1 MAEDVS
7 MWIYE
12 SYLGDSADLDKL
24 LIIKKH
30 LGFKVLGYKHL
41 FRNYGGAIFLKLKQH
56 VLESLE
62 KILNIGG

>member
-24 LIIKKH
+24 LIIKEH

-41 FRNYGGAIFLKLKQH
+41 FIYIFFC
-56 VLESLE
+56 
-62 KILNIGG
+62 